1 MENPAPVTHVTP
13 VSYSE
18 RQRGVSSKLR
28 IFDTLVLRYRRISE
42 NTTSTHLGEKEQ
54 EEGGPELD
62 APAHYQPWL
71 LLS

>member
-28 IFDTLVLRYRRISE
+28 IFDTLVLRYGRMSE
-42 NTTSTHLGEKEQ
+42 NAILPGSWVDKARGR
-54 EEGGPELD
+54 G
-62 APAHYQPWL
+62 
-71 LLS
+71 